1 MAIRSLERH
10 APKHDGQTSNGALER
25 SRQGREEGPME
36 SMAVH
41 ALKRVMVGAMMVM
54 CVHGA
59 SAPVRFWF
67 NEEIESA

>member
-1 MAIRSLERH
+1 
-10 APKHDGQTSNGALER
+10 
-25 SRQGREEGPME
+25 ME

-41 ALKRVMVGAMMVM
+41 ALKRVMVGAMMAT
-54 CVHGA
+54 CVHVA